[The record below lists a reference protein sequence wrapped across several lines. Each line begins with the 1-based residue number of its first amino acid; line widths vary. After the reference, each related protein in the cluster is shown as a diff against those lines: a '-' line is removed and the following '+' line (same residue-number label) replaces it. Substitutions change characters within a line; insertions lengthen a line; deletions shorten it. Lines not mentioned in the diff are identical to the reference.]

1 MEREVGSQDCDWEG
15 RGGGPS
21 GEEVRQGEEPR
32 GPPGICQMGRFG
44 GHIRSSGY
52 RDYLKG

>member
-1 MEREVGSQDCDWEG
+1 MGHRIVIGKAGEVGVTLEREA
-15 RGGGPS
+15 
-21 GEEVRQGEEPR
+21 RQGEEPR
-32 GPPGICQMGRFG
+32 GLPGICQMGCFG